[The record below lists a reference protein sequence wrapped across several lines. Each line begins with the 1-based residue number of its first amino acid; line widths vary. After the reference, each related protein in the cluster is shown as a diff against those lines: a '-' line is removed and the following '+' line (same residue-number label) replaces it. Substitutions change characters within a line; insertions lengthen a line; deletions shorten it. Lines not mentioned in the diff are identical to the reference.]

1 MIDTK
6 VAREGEHVEMLSVQ
20 AVIMRQTFAVR
31 VQLGCL
37 EQRSL
42 YDLVNAS
49 DQHG

>member
-1 MIDTK
+1 MIDMK
-6 VAREGEHVEMLSVQ
+6 VARKGEHVEMLSVQ
-20 AVIMRQTFAVR
+20 AVIMRQTFAVH

-42 YDLVNAS
+42 YDLMSAS